1 MASVVVS
8 ISAPEDEVAAWRAA
22 ADVVGARLSIWARAA
37 LVAAA
42 EATQDEARHSA
53 DVERLQVG
61 NRERAELIHV
71 DSAPAGDLPPL
82 PPGATTV
89 AIDADLEDRLR
100 QRGLVAQFI
109 RSGGREWR
117 GHGPNPLHPGCTI
130 RRDVLAEVRG
140 KLDQVAHQMAVAAAD
155 AALIRGAGAAL

>member
-1 MASVVVS
+1 MASIVVS

-22 ADVVGARLSIWARAA
+22 AELVGARLSIWARAA

-53 DVERLQVG
+53 DVERLQEAH
-61 NRERAELIHV
+61 RERAELIRI
-71 DSAPAGDLPPL
+71 DTAPAAELPPL
-82 PPGATTV
+82 APGVTTV

-100 QRGLVAQFI
+100 QRGLVAQFV

-117 GHGPNPLHPGCTI
+117 GAGPDPLRPGCTI
-130 RRDVLAEVRG
+130 RPDVLAEFAARLAAVRVE
-140 KLDQVAHQMAVAAAD
+140 LARAAAE
-155 AALIRGAGAAL
+155 AAMLRGAGAVI